1 MPASTGSGESGMIEH
16 AIHEI
21 GDLSKKLRINL
32 DVGTQSG
39 GTVIGAQLV
48 LGFIQRDHSTEP
60 ITPNQL
66 QSVGSIFA
74 RSASYYEILWDFL
87 APGSIVVVTG
97 EPGVG
102 KSIAALA
109 LLSDISWIVPGRQR
123 FRRLGYGA
131 ERLIDVD
138 RLMDSSDV
146 CTILELPPDDDRRS
160 GEQPSAAGFMVSSS
174 FGKHLNSMAAVMS
187 KSGGRL
193 VVVVDE
199 SQWERIGVDS
209 PFKAHHVVQAPG
221 VAIMRGWLTQ
231 YGNRDVDRWLGD
243 DEIVRLVRDESP
255 RGVMSVMQLIM
266 RADRVPVEQ
275 LPDVS
280 QDRQLPALEIGDEIF
295 QRRVLSVV
303 AARRSWHKELLAWH
317 SHSGRSSF
325 ERNFMLIAA
334 AYGGAPVGDVYDAAQ
349 RLGKHFGEPSAEFST
364 NGQEGVGVLQVV
376 DRVGA
381 DLAED
386 VVSFSRPGWEDAV
399 VKYFWADRPRCRDE
413 FLTWLVNDVVRP
425 ANGETESKESRAKR
439 VVKFSLAFMV
449 RFDKLDLLDTIV
461 KSWHG
466 DETLY
471 EESIR
476 LVARACFDQ
485 SIDRKVHHKLRLWA
499 SGGDARLIEASV
511 RVCAGAFGIA
521 YPGKALV
528 RLRHAARSS
537 DPSVLRAV
545 KKAVAA
551 LWNEKATQPTLLK
564 QVEAWCSD
572 NDSAGPHIFGALAAI
587 VDEVHHKPS
596 ALVAARDGSS
606 TANLMAILRC
616 WQTLLAARVD
626 ENELDESIWG
636 WFEACLA
643 SPDERSF
650 VLQLFRDVVNGSTAP
665 TSLRHRL
672 DDSLQRWS
680 LALDVS
686 PERRNLRRELDEL
699 LYADRYTAGQR
710 DASMYATLHGRSGD
724 LSTDDAGSHST
735 AAPATSWFEEDS
747 YGYDAPPSGQPDVS
761 TVGRQPPT
769 AGPDLSPGGIARTDV
784 DAAVPP
790 MAVELTP
797 TSYMSSL
804 GGKDDSGA
812 AEIPDSTRT
821 S

>member
-1 MPASTGSGESGMIEH
+1 MLAQ
-16 AIHEI
+16 AIHEF
-21 GDLSKKLRINL
+21 GDLAKQLSVKV

-39 GTVIGAQLV
+39 GTTIGAQVV
-48 LGFIQRDHSTEP
+48 LGFIQKDHASET
-60 ITPNQL
+60 ITPSQL

-74 RSASYYEILWDFL
+74 RSASYYELLLDFL

-97 EPGVG
+97 APGVG
-102 KSIAALA
+102 KSITALA
-109 LLSDISWIVPGRQR
+109 LLSDISEIVPGLGR

-138 RLMDSSDV
+138 RLRDSSDV
-146 CTILELPPDDDRRS
+146 CTILELPPDDDGRS
-160 GEQPSAAGFMVSSS
+160 GERSSASPGFMVSSK
-174 FGKHLNSMAAVMS
+174 FGDHLNSMAAIMS

-199 SQWERIGVDS
+199 NQWDRIGVGS
-209 PFKAHHVVQAPG
+209 PFKAHHVVPAPG
-221 VAIMRGWLTQ
+221 AEIMRGWLER
-231 YGNRDVDRWLGD
+231 YGNRDVDRWLRD
-243 DEIVRLVRDESP
+243 DEIVRLIRDESP

-266 RADRVPVEQ
+266 RADRAPVEQ
-275 LPDVS
+275 LPAVLH
-280 QDRQLPALEIGDEIF
+280 DRSLAELEVGDEIF

-317 SHSGRSSF
+317 SQPGRSSF

-334 AYGGAPVGDVYDAAQ
+334 AYGNAPVGDVYDAAQ

-386 VVSFSRPGWEDAV
+386 VVSFTRPGWEDAV

-413 FLTWLVNDVVRP
+413 FLSWLVNDVVRP

-439 VVKFSLAFMV
+439 VVEFSLAFMV

-476 LVARACFDQ
+476 LVSLACFDQ

-499 SGGDARLIEASV
+499 SGGDARLIEASA
-511 RVCAGAFGIA
+511 RVCAGAFGLA

-537 DPSVLRAV
+537 DPSVLKAV
-545 KKAVAA
+545 KEAVKA
-551 LWNEKATQPTLLK
+551 LWNEKTTRSTLLK
-564 QVEAWCSD
+564 QVEAWCSG

-587 VDEVHHKPS
+587 MDDVHHKPS
-596 ALVAARDGSS
+596 VLIAGRDNSS
-606 TANLMAILRC
+606 TANLTAILRC
-616 WQTLLAARVD
+616 WQTFLAAPVD
-626 ENELDESIWG
+626 ENELDESIWS

-643 SPDERSF
+643 STDERSF
-650 VLQLFRDVVNGSTAP
+650 VLQLFRDVVNGSTTP
-665 TSLRHRL
+665 TLLRHRL

-680 LALDVS
+680 LALNLS
-686 PERRNLRRELDEL
+686 PGRKDLRRELDEL
-699 LYADRYTAGQR
+699 LYADRYAAGQR
-710 DASMYATLHGRSGD
+710 DASVYATLHGRSTD
-724 LSTDDAGSHST
+724 YPTDDAVSHST
-735 AAPATSWFEEDS
+735 TATAATSWFEEDS
-747 YGYDAPPSGQPDVS
+747 SGCDAPPSGPPDVS
-761 TVGRQPPT
+761 MVGRQLSS
-769 AGPDLSPGGIARTDV
+769 AGPDLSQGIARADMGAV
-784 DAAVPP
+784 VPP
-790 MAVELTP
+790 PVVELLP
-797 TSYMSSL
+797 TRHVSSL
-804 GGKDDSGA
+804 GGKDESGTTG
-812 AEIPDSTRT
+812 IHDPTRT
-821 S
+821 P